1 MTEIPQIPNKKGL
14 RQQTSLRKLPIT
26 IMPNFTEELKS
37 FPTVLV
43 DWKQRDQFLSLIGN
57 TDPVYA
63 IFPKDKRKPCIH
75 IKGKNSEQQI
85 EKHLKRNKDVS
96 LGVILGVAK
105 PQPDDWG
112 TKPEHINKAGYI
124 RAWGASD
131 AHIDYHNV
139 FFAEGDPANMDPDEQ
154 VRLLHKA
161 GLPAPSFTVYSGNKS
176 VHPYWKI
183 NKCPADKW
191 KNIQKRIIQ
200 LLKDKA
206 PKLEVDENIKNPAR
220 VMRLAGG
227 RHGKTKNLCEFR
239 SIADHTYSWENFDN
253 YLPELKEKNTP
264 IYKEKKFSS
273 DKGWLDR
280 LKDKPEERRNHVI
293 DMFKVLPIHE
303 GTGQGRRGKIC
314 IPCLA
319 GLVNEYGNEAISIT
333 NEAGWY
339 GEEWDPA
346 KEIPYLQDHQD
357 CDLGTVVHWARE
369 YGWIHPYDRPKGPKV
384 INKNI
389 KVDEVF
395 PAEVSNSI
403 QTVTTYLPYKDT
415 LKILTFLHAVAPL
428 VRLGTKII
436 CNPYS
441 DFAIPLNLYGCVIG
455 ESGSK
460 KTPLFKLLL
469 ESPLSE
475 VRKEIAKE
483 NFIAGQE
490 YARDLAAYAK
500 DKEGDK
506 PERPAYPIVFTK
518 DATKEALEKQLM
530 DQEKSKLGLLRFN
543 DELAGLIKSFGAY
556 KQGKG
561 GDEEF
566 LLELYDGSGFHS
578 ARMEENRYCEETAVS
593 ILGGGQPEVLKKL
606 QQGQDHN
613 GKWARF
619 VMDYCKAIPT
629 KLATSGTA
637 EERSKFN
644 KAKSYLSFFITEVRS
659 FRTNDLEL
667 SDEALE
673 RFADFEFSQQELSAQ
688 SSVKP
693 AHKFIYNKSAGKVGR
708 VAGLLHIIEKV
719 QEKIKNKIS
728 QGDSYVD
735 LPPDNIVQLGTVN
748 KAINLVNY
756 WDDVSIDT
764 ANKSTENST
773 DAMLKRL
780 LTIAAKSKV
789 PVPFTDIKAG
799 LAFDHRLKYTTEEIF
814 QLIQKL
820 EDLDLGT
827 ISTGPRGGKRFKA
840 EKPWPQ

>member
-1 MTEIPQIPNKKGL
+1 MPEISK
-14 RQQTSLRKLPIT
+14 
-26 IMPNFTEELKS
+26 ELKS

-43 DWKQRDQFLSLIGN
+43 DWKQRDKFLNLIGN
-57 TDPVYA
+57 VDPVYT
-63 IFPKDKRKPCIH
+63 IFPKDKTKPCIH
-75 IKGKNSEQQI
+75 VKGKNSDLQI
-85 EKHLKRNKDVS
+85 ERHLKKNKELS

-131 AHIDYHNV
+131 AHIDYQNV
-139 FFAEGDPANMDPDEQ
+139 FFAEGDPANMDPDDQ
-154 VRLLHKA
+154 VRCLHKA

-176 VHPYWKI
+176 VHPYWRI

-191 KNIQKRIIQ
+191 KNIQLRIIQ
-200 LLKDKA
+200 LLKEKA
-206 PKLEVDENIKNPAR
+206 PELEADENIKNPAR

-227 RHGKTKNLCEFR
+227 RHSKTNNFCIFR
-239 SIADHTYSWENFDN
+239 SISDHVYSWENFDN
-253 YLPELKEKNTP
+253 YLPELKKEKTP
-264 IYKEKKFSS
+264 INKEKRFSS

-280 LKDKPEERRNHVI
+280 LKDKPEERRNHVV

-303 GTGQGRRGKIC
+303 GTGQGRRGRIC

-319 GLVNEYGNEAISIT
+319 GLVNEYGNEAISII
-333 NEAGWY
+333 NEANWY
-339 GEEWDPA
+339 GEVWDPA

-369 YGWIHPYDRPKGPKV
+369 YGWIHPYDRANGPKT

-389 KVDEVF
+389 KVEEVF
-395 PAEVSNSI
+395 PAEVANSI
-403 QTVTTYLPYKDT
+403 QTVTKYLPYKDT
-415 LKILTFLHAVAPL
+415 LKILTFLHAVAPV

-436 CNPYS
+436 CNPFS
-441 DFAIPLNLYGCVIG
+441 DFDTPLNLYGCVIG
-455 ESGSK
+455 QSGSK

-469 ESPLSE
+469 DNPLQG
-475 VRKEIAKE
+475 VRKDLNRE
-483 NFIAGQE
+483 NFKAGQE
-490 YARDLAAYAK
+490 YAQELAAYCK
-500 DKEGDK
+500 DKEGEK
-506 PERPAYPIVFTK
+506 PQPPAYPIIQTR
-518 DATKEALEKQLM
+518 DATREALEKLLM
-530 DQEKSKLGLLRFN
+530 HNEKAKLGLLRFN
-543 DELAGLIKSFGAY
+543 DELAGLIKSFNQY
-556 KQGKG
+556 NQGRG
-561 GDEEF
+561 SDEEF
-566 LLELYDGSGFHS
+566 LLELYDGSDFHS
-578 ARMEENRYCEETAVS
+578 ARMEGNRSADQTAVS
-593 ILGGGQPEVLKKL
+593 VFGGAQPEVLKKL
-606 QQGQDHN
+606 QQGEDYN

-619 VMDYCKAIPT
+619 CFDYCKAIPT

-644 KAKSYLSFFITEVRS
+644 KAKNYLSFFITEVRS

-667 SDEALE
+667 SEEALK
-673 RFADFEFSQQELSAQ
+673 RFADYEYSQQELSAQ

-708 VAGLLHIIEKV
+708 VAGLFHIIEKV

-735 LPPDNIVQLGTVN
+735 LPPDNIVQLETIN
-748 KAINLVNY
+748 KAISLVDY
-756 WDDVSIDT
+756 WDDVSIDVSD
-764 ANKSTENST
+764 KSNENTEE
-773 DAMLKRL
+773 AMLKRL
-780 LTIAAKSKV
+780 LTIAAKSKT

-799 LAFDHRLKYTTEEIF
+799 LAWDLRVKYTTEKIF
-814 QLIQKL
+814 EFIEKL

-840 EKPWPQ
+840 EKPWPKI